1 MIIMVCPLVKIY
13 ITFNGI
19 KSLIF
24 SRITNASNYKYK
36 YMIVIFVQFT
46 KIEDFS
52 VVSFLVGAI
61 CVTFSLLLSSA
72 LVNYPSDQ
80 KSL

>member
-19 KSLIF
+19 KSLII
-24 SRITNASNYKYK
+24 RITNAANYKYK

>member
-19 KSLIF
+19 KSLI

>member
-19 KSLIF
+19 KSLI
-24 SRITNASNYKYK
+24 SRITNAAHYKYK